1 MSLIELQRERGA
13 ILVQVA
19 LMMVVLLLFVGLAI
33 DVGAIFGERRNMQN
47 AADAGALAGAHAICF
62 GGDPVVLAT
71 EYAVT
76 RNEAETAV
84 VEILDGFKVHVTASR
99 PMQTRFALLIGL
111 NTVNVSAE
119 ATAACGVATS
129 GCGLWPVAMDQTL
142 WEDNCDDVFY
152 VWDDDKILDC
162 SVYDCDLDDDGDDDI
177 VGGGDRGWLD
187 FSEVVDPHY
196 YDPCSQPGC
205 GTAELKCYIETD
217 YAARINLPACI
228 PGDSGVKAA
237 AWQAAGT
244 RAGTRVRIPLFSSI
258 GCESGHTC
266 PGGLTYYVTKFGC
279 ATVIDADT
287 VNIINTVTGKKEKS
301 KVIIMDIECADCA
314 SSCGGTGGEAPGEKD
329 LKAVSLID

>member
-1 MSLIELQRERGA
+1 MSTMHLERERGA

-19 LMMVVLLLFVGLAI
+19 LLLVIFLLAVGLAI
-33 DVGAIFGERRNMQN
+33 DVGAMYGERREMQN

-76 RNEAETAV
+76 RNNAASAV
-84 VEILDGFKVHVTASR
+84 VEIIDGYQVRVTATR
-99 PMQTRFALLIGL
+99 PTETRFAVLIGL
-111 NTVNVSAE
+111 TTVDVSAE

-129 GCGLWPVAMDQTL
+129 GCGLWPIAMNLTL
-142 WEDNCDDVFY
+142 WEDNCDDIFY

-162 SVYDCDLDDDGDDDI
+162 TLYDCDMDDDGDDDI
-177 VGGGDRGWLD
+177 VAGGDRGWLD
-187 FSEVVDPHY
+187 FSEVIDPHY
-196 YDPCSQPGC
+196 YDPCAQPGC
-205 GTAELKCYIETD
+205 GTSELNCYIETD

-237 AWQAAGT
+237 AWQAAGD
-244 RAGTRVRIPLFSSI
+244 RAGTRVRIPLFSAV
-258 GCESGHTC
+258 GCTSGHTC

-279 ATVIDADT
+279 ATVIDAAT
-287 VNIINTVTGKKEKS
+287 VEVLNTATGKTKKS
-301 KVIIMDIECADCA
+301 KVIIMDIECDECA
-314 SSCGGTGGEAPGEKD
+314 SSCGGTGGEPPSEKD